1 MATLTSSTVATQP
14 LFEVKDLNVYYGQSH
29 IVRNLSFKVMPGQAV
44 CLLGRN
50 GMGKTT
56 TLKTIMGL
64 LKQRSGTLM
73 IDGDNISDFLPNQRA
88 CSGIGYVPQ
97 GREIFSKL
105 TVEENLLVG
114 LEASAGNVKQI
125 PDFVYELFPI
135 LKSFLKRYGGD
146 LSGGQQQQLS
156 IARALVS
163 NPKVLVLDEPTEGI
177 QPSIILEIE
186 EAITKIKKERGI
198 AVLLVEQYFQFAQSL
213 ADYYYLI
220 ENGSLVMEGL
230 TSEMDEEKIQSYLS
244 V

>member
-1 MATLTSSTVATQP
+1 MKP
-14 LFEVKDLNVYYGQSH
+14 LLEVSNFNVYYGESH
-29 IVRNLSFKVMPGQAV
+29 IIRDLSLKVLPGQAV

-64 LKQRSGTLM
+64 LAQRSGTLTL
-73 IDGDNISDFLPNQRA
+73 DGDSISHARPYQRA
-88 CSGIGYVPQ
+88 CAGIGYVPQ
-97 GREIFSKL
+97 GREIFPRLS
-105 TVEENLLVG
+105 VEENLLVG
-114 LEASAGNVKQI
+114 LEASAENVKSI
-125 PDFVYELFPI
+125 PEFVYDLFPI
-135 LKSFLKRYGGD
+135 LKDFLKRYGGD
-146 LSGGQQQQLS
+146 LSGGQQQQLA

-177 QPSIILEIE
+177 QPSIIIEIE
-186 EAITKIKKERGI
+186 EAISKIKQERGI

-220 ENGSLVMEGL
+220 ENGSLVTEGL
-230 TSEMDEEKIQSYLS
+230 TSEMDVAHVQSYLS